1 MASDT
6 MDSIRDIGRR
16 FGSAIVLGSAARIA
30 VFSFAAVIAL
40 GALLLTL
47 PLSSS
52 AGEWTDPVDALFTST
67 SAVCVTGLIVKNTP
81 QHWSLFGQFVILGL
95 IQVGG
100 LGIMTLGAFAAILL
114 QQRLSLRFEAMMTD
128 IVEPHSAESV
138 WTLIRFV
145 CLFTLVMEVLGATAL
160 FFSWYG
166 DFGSFWTCLYQSVFH
181 AVSAFCNAGFS
192 LDPNCRAGALNLM
205 HYADSTPINLTICLL
220 IILGGIGFVVVRDL
234 LGYFRWWLVKRTG
247 KKPRLSTH
255 TRLVLVVTG
264 VLLVVGFAGVFAMES
279 GGALK
284 GMPLKTKVLASFFQS
299 VTPRTAGFNTIDT
312 GISALAPA
320 TAFLLMALMYIGG
333 SPGSTAG
340 GIKTTTLGIMVA
352 SIRATLKGR
361 NKAEM
366 FHHSVPEE
374 TVHRV
379 ASIIL
384 LSVAAVA
391 VGVFVLLITEK
402 GAGFQKVAFDAISA
416 FGTVGLSQGLTGPG
430 SAVSAGG
437 RLVLTGLMF
446 IGRLGPITLVLSV
459 AEEKERAPYQY
470 PEERI
475 LVG

>member
-1 MASDT
+1 MVSKT
-6 MDSIRDIGRR
+6 MGILRR
-16 FGSAIVLGSAARIA
+16 IAARLGSVILFQSAARVA
-30 VFSFAAVIAL
+30 VFSFAAVILL
-40 GALLLTL
+40 GAALLTL
-47 PLSSS
+47 PVSSS
-52 AGEWTDPVDALFTST
+52 SRQWTDPVDALFTST
-67 SAVCVTGLIVKNTP
+67 SAVCVTGLIVKSTP
-81 QHWSLFGQFVILGL
+81 QHWSLFGQLVILGL
-95 IQVGG
+95 IQAGG
-100 LGIMTLGAFAAILL
+100 LGIMTLGALAAILL
-114 QQRLSLRFEAMMTD
+114 QRRLSLRFESMMAD
-128 IVEPHSAESV
+128 IVEPHSTESV
-138 WTLIRFV
+138 WTLIGFI
-145 CLFTLVMEVLGATAL
+145 CLFTLVMEALGTVAL
-160 FFSWYG
+160 FFSWRG
-166 DFGSFWTCLYQSVFH
+166 DFGSLWTCLYQSVFH
-181 AVSAFCNAGFS
+181 AISAFCNAGFS
-192 LDPNCRAGALNLM
+192 LDPNCREGAASLM
-205 HYADSTPINLTICLL
+205 HYADSTPVNLTVCLL
-220 IILGGIGFVVVRDL
+220 IIGGGIGFVVVRDL
-234 LGYFRWWLVKRTG
+234 LSYAHWWALERRG

-255 TRLVLVVTG
+255 TKLVLVVTA
-264 VLLVVGFAGVFAMES
+264 VLLAVGFVGVFAMES
-279 GGALK
+279 ATTLRGA
-284 GMPLKTKVLASFFQS
+284 PLKTRILTSLFQS

-312 GISALAPA
+312 GMSALAPA

-391 VGVFVLLITEK
+391 VGVFVLLITEQ
-402 GAGFQKVAFDAISA
+402 GMEFQKIVFDAISA

-430 SAVSAGG
+430 SSASAGG
-437 RLVLTGLMF
+437 RLVLTALMF

-459 AEEKERAPYQY
+459 AEEKERAVYHY